1 MSAVIE
7 LGRNKNMPARAA
19 QPVVSAKSGLFSQ
32 LYAAL
37 EGRPNLAFLLFL
49 LAVSLTAIF
58 GAMFAPGSWY
68 TTLVKPSWNPPSAL
82 FGPVWT
88 TLYFLNALAAWRVL
102 RAGHGGV
109 AIAVWLAHLL
119 PNALWSYL
127 FFGLHRMDWALLD
140 IVLLVFGIITV
151 MTLFYR
157 RDKWAA
163 LLLVPYLAWTSFAA
177 FLNWTLFS
185 LNISLNN

>member
-1 MSAVIE
+1 
-7 LGRNKNMPARAA
+7 
-19 QPVVSAKSGLFSQ
+19 
-32 LYAAL
+32 
-37 EGRPNLAFLLFL
+37 
-49 LAVSLTAIF
+49 
-58 GAMFAPGSWY
+58 
-68 TTLVKPSWNPPSAL
+68 LVKPSWNPPSAL

-88 TLYFLNALAAWRVL
+88 MLYFLNAVAAWRVL

-109 AIAVWLAHLL
+109 AIAVWLVHLL

-140 IVLLVFGIITV
+140 IVLLVFSIITV

-163 LLLVPYLAWTSFAA
+163 ILLAPYLAWTSFAA

-185 LNISLNN
+185 LNFSLNN